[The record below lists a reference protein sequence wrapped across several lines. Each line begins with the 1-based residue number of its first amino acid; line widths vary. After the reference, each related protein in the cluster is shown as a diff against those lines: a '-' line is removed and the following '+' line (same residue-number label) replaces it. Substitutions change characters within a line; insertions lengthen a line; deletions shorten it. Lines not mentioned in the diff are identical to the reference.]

1 MTEPTSE
8 STSEPTPDSWQVGDR
23 FLNLQTHWLTLI
35 GEHWH
40 TPDGEKLDYW
50 RVEKA
55 DSVIVLPLQSQHLL
69 LPPPI
74 FRPGVGQVTLDFP
87 GGRLPAGL
95 RPEDA
100 ALQILVREL
109 GVEKGAIA
117 QLLPVNTQGWYVNSS
132 FSNQTVFGFVAQL
145 DPTFP
150 VPYNHIGLSV
160 PATPTGI
167 PTLLEN
173 LRCLQCRAL
182 LLEWWMQTATAPSFE
197 G

>member
-8 STSEPTPDSWQVGDR
+8 SISESTPDSWQVGDR

-35 GEHWH
+35 GEHWQ

-55 DSVIVLPLQSQHLL
+55 DSVIVLPLQFQHLL
-69 LPPPI
+69 LPPPM
-74 FRPGVGQVTLDFP
+74 FRPGVGQATLDFP
-87 GGRLPAGL
+87 GGRLSAGL
-95 RPEDA
+95 RPEEA

-109 GVEKGAIA
+109 GVEEGAIA
-117 QLLPVNTQGWYVNSS
+117 QLLPITTRGWYVNSS
-132 FSNQTVFGFVAQL
+132 FSNQTLFGFVAQL
-145 DPTFP
+145 NPTLP
-150 VPYNHIGLSV
+150 GSPENIGLRV
-160 PATPTGI
+160 PATPAGI
-167 PTLLEN
+167 ATLLAK

-182 LLEWWMQTATAPSFE
+182 LLEWWMQTAITPTFE